1 MKINWFIVAL
11 CSFIP
16 LLVGFLWFS
25 KLLFGQAWMDA
36 SGMTMEKA
44 KSANMPKMLGFTF
57 ILGLIISSAMAPIVI
72 HQMGIYSVLGGGLGD
87 LSDPTSSA
95 SIYLSDFMS
104 KYGTNF
110 RTFKH
115 GALHGG
121 ITGIFIG
128 LPMISIMALYE
139 MKSFKYIAINA
150 GYWIVSLALIGGV
163 ICQWA

>member
-1 MKINWFIVAL
+1 MHVNWIVVAL

-16 LLVGFLWFS
+16 LVVGFLWYS
-25 KLLFGQAWMDA
+25 KMLFGQAWMDA

-44 KSANMPKMLGFTF
+44 KSANMPKMLGITF
-57 ILGLIISSAMAPIVI
+57 VLGLIISSAMAPIVI
-72 HQMGIYSVLGGGLGD
+72 HQMGVYSVFGGGMGELAN
-87 LSDPTSSA
+87 PSSA
-95 SIYLSDFMS
+95 ASLYFNDFMS

-115 GALHGG
+115 GALHGAL
-121 ITGIFIG
+121 TGLFIA
-128 LPMISIMALYE
+128 LPVIATMALYE
-139 MKSFKYIAINA
+139 MKSFKYIAINT